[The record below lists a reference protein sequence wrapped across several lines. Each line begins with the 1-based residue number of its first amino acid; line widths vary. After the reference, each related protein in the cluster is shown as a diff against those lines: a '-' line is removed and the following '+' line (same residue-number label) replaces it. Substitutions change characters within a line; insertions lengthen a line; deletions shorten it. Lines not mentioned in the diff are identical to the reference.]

1 MTDELTPSEEALVQS
16 APERVYGTEE
26 MVLALDD
33 SLREDVWIPEWD
45 VWMQVRGLTGTE
57 RDAWEASI
65 TNMEGRRTRMNLQNF
80 RAKLVARTVV
90 KPGTNDPV
98 FHNPVLLGQK
108 SASALQ
114 RLFEVA
120 QKLSRLTDEDVEE
133 LTQDFSGD
141 PNASNGSGSPATL
154 ESQ

>member
-1 MTDELTPSEEALVQS
+1 VTDIEPTLGKPVEED
-16 APERVYGTEE
+16 RRYGTEADI
-26 MVLALDD
+26 LAIDD

-45 VWMQVRGLTGTE
+45 CWMQVRGLTGTE

-80 RAKLVARTVV
+80 RAKLVARTTVQ
-90 KPGTNDPV
+90 PGTNDPV

-133 LTQDFSGD
+133 LTGNSSGD
-141 PNASNGSGSPATL
+141 PSDSNGSGSPVIL